1 MQYGDFLKQGCEA
14 MDLLR
19 SMRIFVRVAEASS
32 FTAAAQQLDIT
43 TAQASR
49 ALTELET
56 HLRTR
61 LLNRTTRRVALTD
74 AGNRYL
80 SRCKDVLA
88 LVDLSE
94 AEASDAQ
101 VSPSGVLRMH
111 APITFGQHYV
121 MPALT
126 RYLEEHP
133 LVRVELTLSQQVP
146 DMLDEGYDV
155 FIQVT
160 TSTLPDSALV
170 STRICSM
177 ASVLCASP
185 EYLKKAGVPQTIEDL
200 SNHACLQLVTT
211 FFPVDRWVFEGPDG
225 QVEIEL
231 PPGRL
236 RVNSADALAV
246 ALGDGLGI
254 APLPSLSALPAL
266 KSGQLV
272 RVLPEWQLQT
282 MTIYA
287 MYASRQ
293 YLDAKIKTWVAF
305 LRESVERMLA
315 ERAAVMV
322 SSAESR

>member
-1 MQYGDFLKQGCEA
+1 

-19 SMRIFVRVAEASS
+19 SMRIFVRVAEAAS
-32 FTAAAQQLDIT
+32 FTVAAQHMDIT

-49 ALTELET
+49 AITELES

-80 SRCKDVLA
+80 ARCKEVIS

-111 APITFGQHYV
+111 APITFGHHYV
-121 MPALT
+121 VPALSQ
-126 RYLEEHP
+126 YLEEHP

-155 FIQVT
+155 FLQVT
-160 TSTLPDSALV
+160 SSTLPDSALV
-170 STRICSM
+170 STRICTM
-177 ASVLCASP
+177 PSVLCASP
-185 EYLKKAGVPQTIEDL
+185 NYLRRAGMPMTVEDL
-200 SNHACLQLVTT
+200 SKHACLQLVTT
-211 FFPVDRWVFEGPDG
+211 FFPVDRWTFEGTQGKVD
-225 QVEIEL
+225 VEL

-246 ALGDGLGI
+246 AVANGLGI
-254 APLPSLSALPAL
+254 APLPMLSALPSLSNGA
-266 KSGQLV
+266 LV
-272 RVLPEWQLQT
+272 RVLPDWELQK
-282 MTIYA
+282 MTVYA

-305 LRESVERMLA
+305 LRDYVEAKLEA
-315 ERAAVMV
+315 SFGERYDID
-322 SSAESR
+322 R

>member
-1 MQYGDFLKQGCEA
+1 

-19 SMRIFVRVAEASS
+19 SMRIFTRVAEAAS

-49 ALTELET
+49 AVTDLEA

-80 SRCKDVLA
+80 ARCKEVIA
-88 LVDLSE
+88 LVDVSE
-94 AEASDAQ
+94 AEASNAQ

-121 MPALT
+121 VPALT
-126 RYLEEHP
+126 RYLDAHP
-133 LVRVELTLSQQVP
+133 QVRVELTLSQNVP

-155 FIQVT
+155 FLQIT
-160 TSTLPDSALV
+160 TSTLPDSALI
-170 STRICSM
+170 SHRICTM
-177 ASVLCASP
+177 PSVLCASP
-185 EYLKKAGVPQTIEDL
+185 RYLERAGVPRSIDEL
-200 SNHACLQLVTT
+200 SEHACLQLVTA
-211 FFPVDRWVFEGPDG
+211 FFPVDRWIFEGPQG
-225 QVEIEL
+225 SVEVDL

-236 RVNSADALAV
+236 RVNAADALTVAV
-246 ALGDGLGI
+246 TDGLGI
-254 APLPSLSALPAL
+254 APLPALSVQPLL
-266 KSGQLV
+266 KSGALV
-272 RVLPEWQLQT
+272 RVLPEWELQT

-305 LRESVERMLA
+305 LRDFVVGTLESELA
-315 ERAAVMV
+315 
-322 SSAESR
+322 

>member
-1 MQYGDFLKQGCEA
+1 

-32 FTAAAQQLDIT
+32 FTVAAQQLDIT

-49 ALTELET
+49 ALTDLET

-80 SRCKDVLA
+80 ARCKDVIE

-94 AEASDAQ
+94 AEAGDAQ
-101 VSPSGVLRMH
+101 ISPSGVLRMH

-121 MPALT
+121 VPALAN
-126 RYLEEHP
+126 YLETHP
-133 LVRVELTLSQQVP
+133 QVRIELTLSQQVP

-155 FIQVT
+155 FLQVT
-160 TSTLPDSALV
+160 TSSLPDSALV

-177 ASVLCASP
+177 PSVLCASP
-185 EYLKKAGVPQTIEDL
+185 AYLARAGTPRKIEDL
-200 SNHACLQLVTT
+200 SRHSCLQLITT
-211 FFPVDRWVFEGPDG
+211 FFPIDRWTFEGQQG
-225 QVEIEL
+225 RVEIEL
-231 PPGRL
+231 EPGRL

-246 ALGDGLGI
+246 AVADGLGI
-254 APLPSLSALPAL
+254 APLPALSALPSL
-266 KSGQLV
+266 KSGELV
-272 RVLPEWQLQT
+272 RVLPDWELQT

-305 LRESVERMLA
+305 LREFVETTLA
-315 ERAAVMV
+315 NEMA
-322 SSAESR
+322 

>member
-1 MQYGDFLKQGCEA
+1 MQYGGFVKKGYEA

-80 SRCKDVLA
+80 SRCKDVLS

-160 TSTLPDSALV
+160 TSSLPDSALV

-177 ASVLCASP
+177 TSVLCASP
-185 EYLKKAGVPQTIEDL
+185 EYLEKAGVPQTIEDL

-211 FFPVDRWVFEGPDG
+211 FFPVDRWVFEGPNG

-254 APLPSLSALPAL
+254 APLPSLSAMPAL
-266 KSGQLV
+266 KSGELV
-272 RVLPEWQLQT
+272 RVLPEWELQT

-305 LRESVERMLA
+305 LRESVEKMLA
-315 ERAAVMV
+315 QHTAPALPH
-322 SSAESR
+322 SK

>member
-1 MQYGDFLKQGCEA
+1 MQYGGFVKKIEA

-19 SMRIFVRVAEASS
+19 SMRIFVRVAEALS

-88 LVDLSE
+88 RVDLSE
-94 AEASDAQ
+94 AEASGAQ
-101 VSPSGVLRMH
+101 VSPSGVLCMH

-146 DMLDEGYDV
+146 DMLDESYDV

-160 TSTLPDSALV
+160 TSSLPDSAFV

-177 ASVLCASP
+177 MNVLCASP

-211 FFPVDRWVFEGPDG
+211 FFPIDRWVFEEPGG

-246 ALGDGLGI
+246 AFGDGLGI
-254 APLPSLSALPAL
+254 APLPTLSAMPAL
-266 KSGQLV
+266 KSGELV
-272 RVLPEWQLQT
+272 RVLPEWELQT

-315 ERAAVMV
+315 ERAASTLPAVK
-322 SSAESR
+322 

>member
-1 MQYGDFLKQGCEA
+1 

-19 SMRIFVRVAEASS
+19 SMRIFTRVAEASS

-49 ALTELET
+49 AVTELET

-80 SRCKDVLA
+80 ARCKEVIA
-88 LVDLSE
+88 LVDVSE
-94 AEASDAQ
+94 AEASNAQ
-101 VSPSGVLRMH
+101 VSPSGLLRMH

-121 MPALT
+121 VPALT
-126 RYLEEHP
+126 RYLDAHP
-133 LVRVELTLSQQVP
+133 QVRVELTLSQNVP

-155 FIQVT
+155 FLQIT

-170 STRICSM
+170 SNRICSM
-177 ASVLCASP
+177 PSVLCASP
-185 EYLKKAGVPQTIEDL
+185 QYLERAGVPRTIDDL
-200 SNHACLQLVTT
+200 TRHACLQLVTA
-211 FFPVDRWVFEGPDG
+211 FFPVDRWIFEGPQG
-225 QVEIEL
+225 SVEVDL

-236 RVNSADALAV
+236 RVNAADALAV
-246 ALGDGLGI
+246 AVTGGLGI
-254 APLPSLSALPAL
+254 APLPALSVQPLL
-266 KSGQLV
+266 KSGALV
-272 RVLPEWQLQT
+272 RVLPEWELQT

-305 LRESVERMLA
+305 LREFVVGTLKNELA
-315 ERAAVMV
+315 
-322 SSAESR
+322 

>member
-1 MQYGDFLKQGCEA
+1 

-19 SMRIFVRVAEASS
+19 SMRIFTRVAEAAS

-49 ALTELET
+49 AVTDLEA

-80 SRCKDVLA
+80 ARCKEVIA
-88 LVDLSE
+88 LVDVSE
-94 AEASDAQ
+94 AEASNAQ

-121 MPALT
+121 VPALT
-126 RYLEEHP
+126 RYLDAHP
-133 LVRVELTLSQQVP
+133 QVRVELTLSQNVP

-155 FIQVT
+155 FLQIT
-160 TSTLPDSALV
+160 TSTLPDSALI
-170 STRICSM
+170 SHRICTM
-177 ASVLCASP
+177 PSVLCASP
-185 EYLKKAGVPQTIEDL
+185 RYIERAGVPRSIDEL
-200 SNHACLQLVTT
+200 PEHACLQLVTA
-211 FFPVDRWVFEGPDG
+211 FFPVDRWIFEGPQG
-225 QVEIEL
+225 SVEVDL

-236 RVNSADALAV
+236 RVNAADALAV
-246 ALGDGLGI
+246 AVTDGLGI
-254 APLPSLSALPAL
+254 APLPALSVQPLL
-266 KSGQLV
+266 KSGALV
-272 RVLPEWQLQT
+272 RVLPEWELQT

-305 LRESVERMLA
+305 LRDFVVGTLESELA
-315 ERAAVMV
+315 
-322 SSAESR
+322 

>member
-1 MQYGDFLKQGCEA
+1 

-32 FTAAAQQLDIT
+32 FTVAAQHLDIT

-49 ALTELET
+49 AITELET

-80 SRCKDVLA
+80 ARCKEVTA

-94 AEASDAQ
+94 AEAGDAQ
-101 VSPSGVLRMH
+101 VLPNGVLRMH

-121 MPALT
+121 VPALT
-126 RYLEEHP
+126 QYLEAHP
-133 LVRVELTLSQQVP
+133 QVRVELTLSQQVP

-155 FIQVT
+155 FLQVT
-160 TSTLPDSALV
+160 TKSLPDSALV

-177 ASVLCASP
+177 TSVLCASP
-185 EYLKKAGVPQTIEDL
+185 KYLKAAGVPKNIEEL
-200 SNHACLQLVTT
+200 TQHACLQLVTT
-211 FFPVDRWVFEGPDG
+211 FFPVDRWVFDGPPG
-225 QVEIEL
+225 RVEIEL

-246 ALGDGLGI
+246 AVADGLGI
-254 APLPSLSALPAL
+254 APLPALSALPSL
-266 KSGQLV
+266 ESGELV
-272 RVLPEWQLQT
+272 RVLPEWELQT

-293 YLDAKIKTWVAF
+293 YLDAKIKTWIAF
-305 LRESVERMLA
+305 LRDSVEAKLA
-315 ERAAVMV
+315 GKMA
-322 SSAESR
+322 

>member
-1 MQYGDFLKQGCEA
+1 

-19 SMRIFVRVAEASS
+19 SMRIFTRVAEASS

-49 ALTELET
+49 AVTELET

-80 SRCKDVLA
+80 ARCKEVIA

-94 AEASDAQ
+94 AEAGDAQ

-121 MPALT
+121 VPALT
-126 RYLEEHP
+126 RYLEAHP
-133 LVRVELTLSQQVP
+133 QVRVELTLSQNVP

-155 FIQVT
+155 FLQIT

-170 STRICSM
+170 SNRICSM
-177 ASVLCASP
+177 PSVLCASP
-185 EYLKKAGVPQTIEDL
+185 RYLERAGVPRTVDDL
-200 SNHACLQLVTT
+200 PSHACLQLVTA
-211 FFPVDRWVFEGPDG
+211 FFPIDRWVFDGPQG
-225 QVEIEL
+225 SVEVEL

-236 RVNSADALAV
+236 RVNAADALAV
-246 ALGDGLGI
+246 AVADGLGI
-254 APLPSLSALPAL
+254 APLPALSVQPLL
-266 KSGQLV
+266 KSGALV
-272 RVLPEWQLQT
+272 RVLPEWELQT

-293 YLDAKIKTWVAF
+293 YLDAKIRTWVDF
-305 LRESVERMLA
+305 LREFVDGTLRTEWA
-315 ERAAVMV
+315 
-322 SSAESR
+322 

>member
-1 MQYGDFLKQGCEA
+1 

-19 SMRIFVRVAEASS
+19 SMRIFTRVAEASS

-49 ALTELET
+49 AVTELET

-80 SRCKDVLA
+80 ARCKEVTA

-94 AEASDAQ
+94 AEASNAQ

-121 MPALT
+121 VPALT
-126 RYLEEHP
+126 RYLDAHP
-133 LVRVELTLSQQVP
+133 QVRVELTLSQNVP

-155 FIQVT
+155 FLQIT

-170 STRICSM
+170 SNRICSM
-177 ASVLCASP
+177 PSVLCASP
-185 EYLKKAGVPQTIEDL
+185 RYLERAGVPRTIDDL
-200 SNHACLQLVTT
+200 PKHACLQLVTA
-211 FFPVDRWVFEGPDG
+211 FFPVDRWFFDGPQG
-225 QVEIEL
+225 SVEVEL

-236 RVNSADALAV
+236 RVNAADALAV
-246 ALGDGLGI
+246 AVTDGLGI
-254 APLPSLSALPAL
+254 APLPALSVQPLL
-266 KSGQLV
+266 KSGALV
-272 RVLPEWQLQT
+272 RVLPEWELQT

-293 YLDAKIKTWVAF
+293 YLDAKIRTWVDF
-305 LRESVERMLA
+305 LRVFVDGTLRT
-315 ERAAVMV
+315 ERA
-322 SSAESR
+322 

>member
-1 MQYGDFLKQGCEA
+1 

-19 SMRIFVRVAEASS
+19 SMRIFTRVAEASS

-49 ALTELET
+49 AVTDLET

-80 SRCKDVLA
+80 ARCKEVLA
-88 LVDLSE
+88 LVEVSE
-94 AEASDAQ
+94 AEAGDAQ

-121 MPALT
+121 VPALT
-126 RYLEEHP
+126 RYLEAHP
-133 LVRVELTLSQQVP
+133 QVRVELTLSQNVP

-155 FIQVT
+155 FLQIT

-170 STRICSM
+170 SNRICSM
-177 ASVLCASP
+177 PSVLCASP
-185 EYLKKAGVPQTIEDL
+185 RYLERAGVPRTVDDL
-200 SNHACLQLVTT
+200 SKHACLQLVTA
-211 FFPVDRWVFEGPDG
+211 FFPVDRWIFEGPQG
-225 QVEIEL
+225 SVEVDL

-236 RVNSADALAV
+236 RVNAADALAV
-246 ALGDGLGI
+246 AVADGLGI
-254 APLPSLSALPAL
+254 APLPALSVQPLL
-266 KSGQLV
+266 KSGALV
-272 RVLPEWQLQT
+272 RLLPEWELQT

-305 LRESVERMLA
+305 LREFVVGML
-315 ERAAVMV
+315 
-322 SSAESR
+322 ESELA

>member
-1 MQYGDFLKQGCEA
+1 

-32 FTAAAQQLDIT
+32 FTVAAQQMDIT

-49 ALTELET
+49 AVTDLET

-80 SRCKDVLA
+80 ARCKNVIA

-94 AEASDAQ
+94 AEAGDAQ
-101 VSPSGVLRMH
+101 ISPTGVLRMH

-121 MPALT
+121 VPALT
-126 RYLEEHP
+126 RYLEAYPEV
-133 LVRVELTLSQQVP
+133 LVELTLSQVVP

-155 FIQVT
+155 FLQV
-160 TSTLPDSALV
+160 STGNLPDSALV

-177 ASVLCASP
+177 PSVLCASP
-185 EYLKKAGVPQTIEDL
+185 RYLEKAGVPRSIEEL
-200 SNHACLQLVTT
+200 PKHACLQFVTT
-211 FFPVDRWVFEGPDG
+211 FFPVDRWGFEGPQG
-225 QVEIEL
+225 RVEIEL

-246 ALGDGLGI
+246 AVADGLGI
-254 APLPSLSALPAL
+254 APLPALSALPTL
-266 KSGQLV
+266 KSGELV
-272 RVLPEWQLQT
+272 RVLPDWELQT
-282 MTIYA
+282 MNVYA

-293 YLDAKIKTWVAF
+293 YRDAKIKTWVAF
-305 LRESVERMLA
+305 LREFVEATLA
-315 ERAAVMV
+315 NEMA
-322 SSAESR
+322 

>member
-1 MQYGDFLKQGCEA
+1 

-19 SMRIFVRVAEASS
+19 SMRIFARVAEASS

-49 ALTELET
+49 AITDLET

-80 SRCKDVLA
+80 ARCKEVIE

-94 AEASDAQ
+94 AEAGDAR
-101 VSPSGVLRMH
+101 VLPSGVLRMH
-111 APITFGQHYV
+111 APITFGHHYV
-121 MPALT
+121 VPALT
-126 RYLEEHP
+126 RYLEAHP
-133 LVRVELTLSQQVP
+133 QVRVELTLSQNVP

-155 FIQVT
+155 FVQVT
-160 TSTLPDSALV
+160 TSALPDSALV

-177 ASVLCASP
+177 PSVLCASP
-185 EYLKKAGVPQTIEDL
+185 RYLERAGVPRDIDDL
-200 SNHACLQLVTT
+200 SKHACLQLVTT
-211 FFPVDRWVFEGPDG
+211 FFPVDRWAFEGPRGRAEVD
-225 QVEIEL
+225 L

-236 RVNSADALAV
+236 RVNSADALAFAV
-246 ALGDGLGI
+246 ADGFGI
-254 APLPSLSALPAL
+254 APLPALSALPSIR
-266 KSGQLV
+266 SGELV
-272 RVLPEWQLQT
+272 RVLPEWELQT

-305 LRESVERMLA
+305 LKEFVEGTLA
-315 ERAAVMV
+315 EQMG
-322 SSAESR
+322 

>member
-1 MQYGDFLKQGCEA
+1 
-14 MDLLR
+14 
-19 SMRIFVRVAEASS
+19 MRIFARVAEAAS
-32 FTAAAQQLDIT
+32 FTAAAQQMDVT

-49 ALTELET
+49 AVTELET

-80 SRCKDVLA
+80 TRCKEVLE

-94 AEASDAQ
+94 AEASNAQ
-101 VSPSGVLRMH
+101 VSPTGVLRMH

-121 MPALT
+121 VPALT

-133 LVRVELTLSQQVP
+133 LVRVELTLSQHIP
-146 DMLDEGYDV
+146 DMLDEGFDV
-155 FIQVT
+155 FLQVT

-170 STRICSM
+170 STKICSM
-177 ASVLCASP
+177 PSVLCASP
-185 EYLKKAGVPQTIEDL
+185 GYLKRAGTPQRIEDL
-200 SNHACLQLVTT
+200 TKHACLQLVTT
-211 FFPVDRWVFEGPDG
+211 FFPVDQWIFEGPRG
-225 QVEIEL
+225 PVQVDL
-231 PPGRL
+231 DPGRL

-246 ALGDGLGI
+246 ALSNGLGI
-254 APLPSLSALPAL
+254 APLPMLSALPWL
-266 KSGQLV
+266 HSGALV

-293 YLDAKIKTWVAF
+293 YLDAKIRTWITF
-305 LRESVERMLA
+305 LREFVEGTLA
-315 ERAAVMV
+315 SEAV
-322 SSAESR
+322 

>member
-1 MQYGDFLKQGCEA
+1 

-19 SMRIFVRVAEASS
+19 SMRIFARVAEAAS
-32 FTAAAQQLDIT
+32 FTVAAQQMDIT

-49 ALTELET
+49 AVTELET
-56 HLRTR
+56 HSRTR

-80 SRCKDVLA
+80 TRCKEVLE

-94 AEASDAQ
+94 AEAGDAQ

-121 MPALT
+121 VPALT

-133 LVRVELTLSQQVP
+133 QVRVELTLSQHVP
-146 DMLDEGYDV
+146 DMLDEGFDV
-155 FIQVT
+155 FLQVT

-170 STRICSM
+170 STKICSM
-177 ASVLCASP
+177 PSVLCASP
-185 EYLKKAGVPQTIEDL
+185 GYLKRAGAPQRIEDL
-200 SNHACLQLVTT
+200 TDHTCLQLVTT
-211 FFPVDRWVFEGPDG
+211 FFPVDRWVFEGPRG
-225 QVEIEL
+225 KHEVELE
-231 PPGRL
+231 PGRL

-246 ALGDGLGI
+246 ALSNGLGI
-254 APLPSLSALPAL
+254 APLPMLAALPWLQNGA
-266 KSGQLV
+266 LV
-272 RVLPEWQLQT
+272 RVLPDWELQS

-293 YLDAKIKTWVAF
+293 YLDAKIRTWVAF
-305 LRESVERMLA
+305 LREFVEGTLA
-315 ERAAVMV
+315 NEPV
-322 SSAESR
+322 

>member
-1 MQYGDFLKQGCEA
+1 

-19 SMRIFVRVAEASS
+19 SMRIFTRVAEAAS

-49 ALTELET
+49 AVTDLEA

-80 SRCKDVLA
+80 ARCKEVIA
-88 LVDLSE
+88 LVDVSE
-94 AEASDAQ
+94 AEASNAQ

-121 MPALT
+121 VPALT
-126 RYLEEHP
+126 RYLDTHP
-133 LVRVELTLSQQVP
+133 QVRVELTLSQNVP

-155 FIQVT
+155 FLQIT
-160 TSTLPDSALV
+160 TSTLPDSALI
-170 STRICSM
+170 SHRICTM
-177 ASVLCASP
+177 PSVLCASP
-185 EYLKKAGVPQTIEDL
+185 RYLERAGVPRSIDEL
-200 SNHACLQLVTT
+200 PEHACLQLVTA
-211 FFPVDRWVFEGPDG
+211 FFPVDRWIFEGPQG
-225 QVEIEL
+225 SVEVDL

-236 RVNSADALAV
+236 RVNAADALAV
-246 ALGDGLGI
+246 AVTDGLGI
-254 APLPSLSALPAL
+254 APLPALSVQPLL
-266 KSGQLV
+266 KSGALV
-272 RVLPEWQLQT
+272 RVLPEWELQT

-305 LRESVERMLA
+305 LRDFVVGTLESELA
-315 ERAAVMV
+315 
-322 SSAESR
+322 

>member
-1 MQYGDFLKQGCEA
+1 

-19 SMRIFVRVAEASS
+19 SMRIFTRVAEAAS

-49 ALTELET
+49 AVTDLEA

-80 SRCKDVLA
+80 ARCKEVIA
-88 LVDLSE
+88 LVDVSE
-94 AEASDAQ
+94 AEAGNAQ

-121 MPALT
+121 VPALT
-126 RYLEEHP
+126 RYLDAHP
-133 LVRVELTLSQQVP
+133 QVRVELTLSQNVP

-155 FIQVT
+155 FLQIT
-160 TSTLPDSALV
+160 TSTLPDSALI
-170 STRICSM
+170 SHRICTM
-177 ASVLCASP
+177 PSVLCASP
-185 EYLKKAGVPQTIEDL
+185 RYLERAGVPRSIEEL
-200 SNHACLQLVTT
+200 SEHACLQLVTA
-211 FFPVDRWVFEGPDG
+211 FFPVDRWIFEGPQG
-225 QVEIEL
+225 SVEVDL

-236 RVNSADALAV
+236 RVNAADALAV
-246 ALGDGLGI
+246 AVTDGLGI
-254 APLPSLSALPAL
+254 APLPALSVQPLL
-266 KSGQLV
+266 KSGALV
-272 RVLPEWQLQT
+272 RVLPEWELQT

-305 LRESVERMLA
+305 LRDFVVGTLESELA
-315 ERAAVMV
+315 
-322 SSAESR
+322 

>member
-1 MQYGDFLKQGCEA
+1 

-19 SMRIFVRVAEASS
+19 SMRIFTRVAEAAS

-49 ALTELET
+49 AVTDLEA

-80 SRCKDVLA
+80 ARCKEVIA

-121 MPALT
+121 VPALT
-126 RYLEEHP
+126 RYLEAHP
-133 LVRVELTLSQQVP
+133 QVRVELTLSQNVP

-155 FIQVT
+155 FVQVT

-177 ASVLCASP
+177 PSLLCASP
-185 EYLKKAGVPQTIEDL
+185 RYLERAGVPRDIEDL
-200 SNHACLQLVTT
+200 SKHACLQLVTT
-211 FFPVDRWVFEGPDG
+211 FFPVDRWSFEGPQG
-225 QVEIEL
+225 NVEIDL

-246 ALGDGLGI
+246 AVADGFGI
-254 APLPSLSALPAL
+254 APLPALSALPSI
-266 KSGQLV
+266 KSGELV
-272 RVLPEWQLQT
+272 RVLPEWELQT

-293 YLDAKIKTWVAF
+293 YLDAKIKTWVPF
-305 LRESVERMLA
+305 LKEFVEGTLA
-315 ERAAVMV
+315 EQLA
-322 SSAESR
+322 

>member
-1 MQYGDFLKQGCEA
+1 

-32 FTAAAQQLDIT
+32 FTVAAQQMDIT

-74 AGNRYL
+74 AGTRYL
-80 SRCKDVLA
+80 ARCKDVLS

-101 VSPSGVLRMH
+101 ISPSGVLRMH

-121 MPALT
+121 VPALT
-126 RYLEEHP
+126 RYLVEHP

-155 FIQVT
+155 FIQVA

-177 ASVLCASP
+177 SSMLCASP
-185 EYLKKAGVPQTIEDL
+185 AYLEREGAPQAITDL
-200 SNHACLQLVTT
+200 SKHTCLQLVTT
-211 FFPVDRWVFEGPDG
+211 FFPIDRWSFEGVQG
-225 QVEIEL
+225 RVEIEL

-246 ALGDGLGI
+246 AVTDGLGI
-254 APLPSLSALPAL
+254 APLPMLSALPLL
-266 KSGQLV
+266 KSGELV
-272 RVLPEWQLQT
+272 RVLPEWELQT
-282 MTIYA
+282 MTVYA

-305 LRESVERMLA
+305 LRDSVETTLA
-315 ERAAVMV
+315 NEMA
-322 SSAESR
+322 